1 MNKKINEPTTGVLTS
16 KMDINSSGFETLQ
29 AKLLNKSRERTEEQR
44 LKIELLALQY
54 KIEDYLQDEETEI
67 RVVGDFI
74 RQYLKVLQIKQ
85 NSFASYIGIK
95 PSNLSKL
102 LKGERPIN
110 YELALILG
118 KIFRVNPILWIEIQA
133 KNELLRLKRT
143 KEQELYNYSL
153 RDLLNRRKKIIPQ
166 KT

>member
-1 MNKKINEPTTGVLTS
+1 MNKRIKEPENGILTNQ
-16 KMDINSSGFETLQ
+16 MDVSSSDFDKFQ
-29 AKLLNKSRERTEEQR
+29 AILLNKSRERTQEQR
-44 LKIELLALQY
+44 LNIELLALKY
-54 KIEDYLQDEETEI
+54 KIEDYLQDENADIKKAGE
-67 RVVGDFI
+67 FI

-118 KIFRVNPILWIEIQA
+118 KLFEINPMFWIEIQA
-133 KNELLRLKRT
+133 KNELLRLK
-143 KEQELYNYSL
+143 KIKSQVLYNYSL
-153 RDLLNRRKKIIPQ
+153 KDLLKANKNGVQQKI
-166 KT
+166 